1 MKHSGREGIVGGFKA
16 FQGFNVAA
24 LAALAIL
31 ATAPAWA
38 QSEGLA
44 EIQKQLDARYPAAK
58 ATADGTDLVSAGAVL
73 VLQKDHLVMC
83 KVDQPMATANFYK
96 NGAINQGGLGGL
108 IKAMNTLS
116 RLGGQA
122 GAPPADTREFVA
134 GEKFFVTHIS
144 TASDGV
150 ILTFMSDPIKDQRY
164 KSTLKVLFPKG
175 GSPTPD
181 SAVALVEEVVKVDAP
196 AETAAAAPSNA
207 SGAAAAPAAQTKTIS
222 IGQTR
227 DEVIA
232 LFGVPSK
239 VVHLGAKEIDYFA
252 DMKVTFVQ
260 NKVAN
265 VE

>member
-1 MKHSGREGIVGGFKA
+1 VGGLKIFVR
-16 FQGFNVAA
+16 FNVAA
-24 LAALAIL
+24 VAALAIL
-31 ATAPAWA
+31 AIAPARA
-38 QSEGLA
+38 QGLA
-44 EIQKQLDARYPAAK
+44 DIQKQLDTTYPAAK

-96 NGAINQGGLGGL
+96 NGSINQGGLGGL

-134 GEKFFVTHIS
+134 GEKFFVTHIA
-144 TASDGV
+144 TAPDGV
-150 ILTFMSDPIKDQRY
+150 TFTLMSDPIKDQRY
-164 KSTLKVLFPKG
+164 KATLKFLFSKG
-175 GSPTPD
+175 GVPAPD
-181 SAVALVEEVVKVDAP
+181 AAVALVEEVVKVDAP
-196 AETAAAAPSNA
+196 AETAAAPGNA
-207 SGAAAAPAAQTKTIS
+207 SAGAAAAPAETKTIS